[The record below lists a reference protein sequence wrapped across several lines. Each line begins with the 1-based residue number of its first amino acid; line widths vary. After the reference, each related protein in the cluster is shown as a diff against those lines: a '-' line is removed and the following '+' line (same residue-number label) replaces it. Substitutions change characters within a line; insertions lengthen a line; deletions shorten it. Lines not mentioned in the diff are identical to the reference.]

1 MRCLPFTPVKPLLYP
16 QFAMAVHHMV
26 EPQLRLVLINLIGI
40 VTNNDLIECQAK
52 LMSNP
57 LFEGNFDRIVDASD
71 AIKFDVTQDVVRAVA
86 KTAVE
91 RGMRRAALVGMS
103 DCIYGLMRMYEFY
116 AIGAEVSVFRSL
128 GDAYHW
134 LMTARDRE
142 PVAE

>member
-1 MRCLPFTPVKPLLYP
+1 MP
-16 QFAMAVHHMV
+16 VHHIV

-57 LFEGNFDRIVDASD
+57 LFEGNFDRLVDASD
-71 AIKFDVTQDVVRAVA
+71 AITFDVTQDVVRAVA

-91 RGMRRAALVGMS
+91 GSMKRAALVGTS

-134 LMTARDRE
+134 LMTASDRE
-142 PVAE
+142 PVVG